1 MREGETDKQAPTSAE
16 TAADPLERHKGA
28 VAAIVVNDM
37 LAGTGYLVSPR
48 HVATCRHV
56 VRTAAPGAAITLY
69 FPEGEVTGVVDR
81 THETLDAVLIKLAD
95 TAQIAAAPLALSDS
109 DPPVDAAFR
118 VFGFPA
124 IGTDRR
130 AEAPV
135 MRSIVGSVRDPRG
148 KDTLNRRALQLYSDD
163 IAAGKGALPQ
173 GFSGSAVVVAG
184 AVVGHLNTIVLAPD
198 ASATK
203 TDSLRAELGAVDA
216 CPISAIR
223 ELLETCAGP
232 TPRAHTPQV
241 ALWSVPQEERSEAID
256 QLLRPT
262 GLVTVC
268 APPGHGKK
276 LFMEDLLMAVRERLS
291 TEGKSLQVHRIDFLP
306 HVVLEQG
313 TSATQMKKTL
323 TAMAADLVSAAG
335 GNVAEAE
342 RTMSRRGTADA
353 NFKRVIERL
362 LLDPAK
368 DVEVLAM
375 EHFDQAVGTGYQN
388 SLYGMFRSMA
398 VTRTGPLAKLRMIAA
413 TVRSPSELIVS
424 LQAGSNW
431 NVGKTVF
438 LGELSADQIERL
450 SVKHAAGWSRL
461 FIQTRLLPSVGGH
474 PWFVRR
480 LLEQGPSAERI
491 VGDDDALFRLFV
503 GDLRDLVMRLAGAP
517 SATAGRTLQDEVT
530 TFLTTDEAPDEIS
543 QDRLRAMGVLADD
556 PTAVRF
562 RYPIFERYLRRRWL
576 QT

>member
-1 MREGETDKQAPTSAE
+1 MRDDQNEKQSPTGADSGP
-16 TAADPLERHKGA
+16 DPLERHKGA

-56 VRTAAPGAAITLY
+56 VRTAAPGATITLY
-69 FPEGEVTGVVDR
+69 FEEGEVTGVVDR

-109 DPPVDAAFR
+109 DPPVDADFR
-118 VFGFPA
+118 AFGFPA

-130 AEAPV
+130 AEAPS

-148 KDTLNRRALQLYSDD
+148 KDTLGRKALQLYSDD
-163 IAAGKGALPQ
+163 IAAGRGALPQ

-216 CPISAIR
+216 CPVSAIR
-223 ELLETCAGP
+223 ELLGSIAGTAP
-232 TPRAHTPQV
+232 AAHTAPV
-241 ALWSVPQEERSEAID
+241 TLWSVPSEEQKEAID
-256 QLLRPT
+256 ELLRPG

-276 LFMEDLLMAVRERLS
+276 LFIEDLLVDLRERLS
-291 TEGKSLQVHRIDFLP
+291 GESKSLQVHRIDFLP

-313 TSATQMKKTL
+313 SANAQLKKTL
-323 TAMAADLVSAAG
+323 TAMAAHLVSASG
-335 GNVAEAE
+335 GNVTEAE
-342 RTMSRRGTADA
+342 KAMSGRGTPDA
-353 NFKRVIERL
+353 NFRRVLERMV
-362 LLDPAK
+362 LDASK
-368 DVEVLAM
+368 DVEILVM
-375 EHFDQAVGTGYQN
+375 MHFDQAVRTSYQN

-398 VTRTGPLAKLRMIAA
+398 VTRTGPLSKLRMIVA
-413 TVRSPSELIVS
+413 TVTSPSELIMS
-424 LQAGSNW
+424 LTAGSHW
-431 NVGKTVF
+431 GVGRTVF

-450 SVKHAAGWSRL
+450 ATKNGAGWTRP
-461 FIQTRLLPSVGGH
+461 FIDAAVLPSVGGH

-480 LLEQGPSAERI
+480 LIEQGPSADKL
-491 VGDDDALFRLFV
+491 VKDDDALFRLFLP
-503 GDLRDLVMRLAGAP
+503 DLRDLLLRLA
-517 SATAGRTLQDEVT
+517 ATPAADESCTLQDVVIA
-530 TFLTTDEAPDEIS
+530 FLTSDEAPDEVS
-543 QDRLRAMGVLADD
+543 QERLRAMGVLADD

-562 RYPIFERYLRRRWL
+562 RYPIFERFLRKKWL
-576 QT
+576 QK